1 MKILYITNH
10 YLDQM
15 LGGPN
20 ASKCFLHSVS
30 CLYPDT
36 TVIYPEHNTHVT
48 TFDFMSECCSVKF
61 LPVRDVR
68 SKFRKLYDM
77 YLGILHRFDR
87 FVKEHLI
94 SNNYDVIFIDH
105 SITASSGVL
114 ESIIATGSKIV
125 TIHHNV
131 ESKYLAD
138 NKPSI
143 LYRFPYI
150 HFALKAERKS
160 ILASHL
166 NLTITEADRQYFMS
180 VYPQKADTFN
190 VIGVSEYKNGLPPVA
205 INNNVEG
212 YKFVI
217 SGSMNALQTESSIL
231 VFLKEYMPLLNEVCP
246 RAEIVITGR
255 NPSQRI
261 YDTAASYK
269 NIKIIP
275 NPNDITDVIIKGN
288 YYLCPIH
295 TGSGLK
301 LRSMDA
307 MRIGLP
313 VLAHKVST
321 HGYESIQRD
330 GFFFS
335 YSSKEDFKPALKQ
348 LLKLHDCRKKV
359 MESYYL
365 HFSFEAGRERMKT
378 VMAKL
383 IK

>member
-1 MKILYITNH
+1 
-10 YLDQM
+10 M

-143 LYRFPYI
+143 I
-150 HFALKAERKS
+150 
-160 ILASHL
+160 
-166 NLTITEADRQYFMS
+166 
-180 VYPQKADTFN
+180 
-190 VIGVSEYKNGLPPVA
+190 
-205 INNNVEG
+205 
-212 YKFVI
+212 
-217 SGSMNALQTESSIL
+217 
-231 VFLKEYMPLLNEVCP
+231 
-246 RAEIVITGR
+246 
-255 NPSQRI
+255 
-261 YDTAASYK
+261 
-269 NIKIIP
+269 
-275 NPNDITDVIIKGN
+275 
-288 YYLCPIH
+288 
-295 TGSGLK
+295 
-301 LRSMDA
+301 
-307 MRIGLP
+307 
-313 VLAHKVST
+313 
-321 HGYESIQRD
+321 
-330 GFFFS
+330 
-335 YSSKEDFKPALKQ
+335 
-348 LLKLHDCRKKV
+348 
-359 MESYYL
+359 
-365 HFSFEAGRERMKT
+365 
-378 VMAKL
+378 
-383 IK
+383 